1 MINDVRAFAQPMF
14 LYSLNRMI
22 KTLTNKLSN
31 KQEITLMLNQN
42 NRANLLKLKFIK
54 LKRKQEHGNTTT
66 QRGIIMSG

>member
-1 MINDVRAFAQPMF
+1 MF
-14 LYSLNRMI
+14 LNSLYRML
-22 KTLTNKLSN
+22 KTLTHRLSN
-31 KQEITLMLNQN
+31 KQEIALMLNQN

>member
-1 MINDVRAFAQPMF
+1 M
-14 LYSLNRMI
+14 L
-22 KTLTNKLSN
+22 KTLTHKLSN
-31 KQEITLMLNQN
+31 KQEIALMLNQN